1 MFRSVSSHKSDRS
14 EVARLAL
21 FANTKYKPGDALEL
35 KSDALTCDFL
45 IEAGVTWDNVS
56 AAGLDMATLKEA
68 HGFATLQD
76 LKRLQLDAL
85 ELTDADLM
93 RQVINAYGI
102 AEVRQVFAA
111 DPTDV
116 ATLTGSEGGRVLGL
130 QVAQTMDVC
139 AGCPTHAA
147 TIIRRSGALAEV
159 VPQLTIEQLLNSGL
173 RRDGLLKLGITAK
186 TLIDF
191 LPIAPTP
198 KQIRELGI
206 EPRIF
211 PH

>member
-1 MFRSVSSHKSDRS
+1 
-14 EVARLAL
+14 
-21 FANTKYKPGDALEL
+21 
-35 KSDALTCDFL
+35 L
-45 IEAGVTWDNVS
+45 IEAGVMWDNVS
-56 AAGLDMATLKEA
+56 AAGLDVATLKEA
-68 HGFATLQD
+68 HGFVTLQD

-93 RQVINAYGI
+93 RQMINAYGI
-102 AEVRQVFAA
+102 PEVLQEFAA

-130 QVAQTMDVC
+130 QLAQTMDIC

-147 TIIRRSGALAEV
+147 TIIRRSGTLVEV

-186 TLIDF
+186 ILIDL
-191 LPIAPTP
+191 LPTPPTP

-211 PH
+211 SK